1 MKRPLTAFSFHSLC
15 AGVGRDR
22 VSEQRSSCP
31 RPSGRPALL
40 LHHQCCPQQS
50 QHHLDGD
57 PAVQRQPTRAGTAKN
72 TPPTLKK
79 KTPTNPDLRIMQKS
93 VYFQVFFCSL
103 RDGSIRWAVPV
114 PVPHGSVS
122 GSDFALSHTALP
134 PLVVWF
140 HLSWLTCSCRP
151 HKLTC
156 LPSLW
161 TPHWSAVQIIQS
173 ASALITLCPQ
183 QAQYHSCSHYT
194 DMHAH
199 V

>member
-1 MKRPLTAFSFHSLC
+1 MCRLWTWPCLRAAFKLPAAKRP
-15 AGVGRDR
+15 
-22 VSEQRSSCP
+22 SCP
-31 RPSGRPALL
+31 APSPPVLPSTISTSSGWLSR
-40 LHHQCCPQQS
+40 CP
-50 QHHLDGD
+50 
-57 PAVQRQPTRAGTAKN
+57 
-72 TPPTLKK
+72 
-79 KTPTNPDLRIMQKS
+79 TPTNQSRYCKKHNSHIKTMTPMNPDLRFMQNS
-93 VYFQVFFCSL
+93 VYFQVFFSVACGTAAS
-103 RDGSIRWAVPV
+103 DGPFRCLCHTAQSRAD
-114 PVPHGSVS
+114 SA
-122 GSDFALSHTALP
+122 SDFALSHTALP

-161 TPHWSAVQIIQS
+161 TLHWSAVQIIQS

-194 DMHAH
+194 HMHAH